1 MKWFDKMER
10 KIGKYAIKNL
20 MLYIIIIYVLGMVI
34 FLYDPMVYYTYLA
47 LTPGKILKGE
57 VWRLVTFLLMPP
69 GGSNIFFMLISL
81 YVYWMLGSTIE
92 RVWGSFRFNVYFFT
106 GVLGTILAAF
116 ILYAIYGSYA
126 DYYLLTV
133 GTEYINFSL
142 FIAYAFTFP
151 NAQFLL
157 FFIIPIKAKILG
169 YIEIAVY
176 VVLFITGDVA
186 TRIMIVVSLLNVFI
200 FFLMTR
206 NLQRYKPGEVKRRRE
221 FKKKVATKPI
231 NANRHRC
238 AVCGKTSE
246 DGDDLVFR
254 FCSKCEGNFEYC
266 QDHLYTHIHVTKED
280 LERMKK
286 NKQI

>member
-1 MKWFDKMER
+1 MNWFSKLER

-20 MLYIIIIYVLGMVI
+20 MMYIIVFYVLGMVV
-34 FLYDPMVYYTYLA
+34 FLYDSNVYYVYLSLA
-47 LTPGKILKGE
+47 PSRILKGE
-57 VWRLVTFLLMPP
+57 IWRLVTFLIMPP

-92 RVWGSFRFNVYFFT
+92 RVWGSFRFNFYYFT

-142 FIAYAFTFP
+142 FLAYAFTFP
-151 NAQFLL
+151 DAQFLM
-157 FFIIPIKAKILG
+157 FFIIPIKAKVLG
-169 YIEIAVY
+169 WIEVAVY
-176 VVLFITGDVA
+176 VVLFITGSMAD
-186 TRIMIVVSLLNVFI
+186 RIMIVVALLNVI
-200 FFLMTR
+200 VFFLLTR
-206 NLQRYKPGEVKRRRE
+206 NVQRYKPSEVKRRRD
-221 FKKKVATKPI
+221 FKKKVATVPI

-238 AVCGKTSE
+238 AVCGKTSD

-254 FCSKCEGNFEYC
+254 FCSKCEGSFEYC

-280 LERMKK
+280 LENMKK
-286 NKQI
+286 NKKI